1 MILRTSQVSTAQSMT
16 RFSPIFSSGAPGAA
30 LLLMRVASAATLLL
44 ATAYFLLPDAWP
56 ALAALLLAIGLLAGL
71 FTRVIGVLCA
81 LQLGVLAVRTGGAA
95 GAFIALHGIE
105 ALALALLGAGAYSID
120 ARLFG
125 RKVIRLEDRGDT
137 FG

>member
-1 MILRTSQVSTAQSMT
+1 MTS
-16 RFSPIFSSGAPGAA
+16 FSPIFSSGAPGAA

-81 LQLGVLAVRTGGAA
+81 LQLGALAVRTGGAT